1 MGSQLTPV
9 LFAHLCAPQSSFAGS
24 KVGLNKAASRAA
36 PVRVSE
42 LGRGGCL
49 QAVDRSA
56 HAEGRSVLPVG
67 CVTSSEAE
75 QQCIDG
81 YCLLQLLPFNVLARP
96 IEF

>member
-1 MGSQLTPV
+1 MGIELTRFLVAP
-9 LFAHLCAPQSSFAGS
+9 LCAPQSSFAGS

-67 CVTSSEAE
+67 CVTSSEA
-75 QQCIDG
+75 QQ
-81 YCLLQLLPFNVLARP
+81 QLINGHRSR
-96 IEF
+96 